1 MPTLCINS
9 IMEEFEVTAP
19 MWYMNLEVCEEMQI
33 AQQLL
38 GSRQIHAEKV
48 VQSLMEVI
56 FHYLTTG
63 CFGETADPD
72 QRRVTDRTQ
81 NSVSHI
87 SQSIL
92 SFFHLRKLLLFSR
105 LAQFELLLPPMQQ
118 QSSRSRSRKQC
129 RGCCYR
135 GGDCRR
141 ALPPLHC
148 VLSHQPLIHK
158 SSAKSHLKSLCCES
172 KQALHL
178 RWCTR
183 TETSRRFDSVL

>member
-1 MPTLCINS
+1 MPTLCIDS
-9 IMEEFEVTAP
+9 MMEKFEVTAP
-19 MWYMNLEVCEEMQI
+19 MKSHCCWWYMNLEVCEELQI

-38 GSRQIHAEKV
+38 RSRQIHVEKV

-56 FHYLTTG
+56 FHYLATG
-63 CFGETADPD
+63 CFGETADSD

-105 LAQFELLLPPMQQ
+105 LPQFELLLPPMQQ
-118 QSSRSRSRKQC
+118 QSSRSRKQC
-129 RGCCYR
+129 RGCHR
-135 GGDCRR
+135 GGNCHR

-148 VLSHQPLIHK
+148 VLS
-158 SSAKSHLKSLCCES
+158 STSHPQKLC
-172 KQALHL
+172 KIIP
-178 RWCTR
+178 
-183 TETSRRFDSVL
+183 